1 MALPASPTDKPQP
14 LLEGIR
20 VIDLTRVLAGPFCTM
35 LLGDLGADVIKVEV
49 PGRGDDTRQWG
60 PPFTPQGESAYFL
73 SANRNKRSL
82 TLNLKSEQGLNI
94 LRELIASGDVLIENF
109 RAGTLEGWRLDY
121 DALQQLRPGL
131 IYCTI
136 TGYGYTGP
144 YSQRPG
150 YDFIVQAMSGFM
162 SVTGP
167 AEGEPFRAGVAI
179 ADLASGIFACNAVLA
194 SLFARERSGRGQRI
208 DISLLDCQL
217 ALMSYV
223 ASNYLVSGEPPKRY
237 GNAHPNI
244 VPYEVF
250 RGSDDYFAFAAGND
264 AQWAKFCRQVDHAE
278 WATDPRFA
286 TNPARLENRVVLVGL
301 LNELFAGRPVA
312 EWLTLCEQIGLPA
325 GPINSIDRVLDDPQ
339 ILARGMRIE
348 VDHASE
354 GSLPILGS
362 PLAIPTAP
370 AEVRL
375 APPTLGQHTD
385 DILGEL
391 LGYDRTT
398 IAALRKSGVV

>member
-94 LRELIASGDVLIENF
+94 LRELIAGGDVLIENF
-109 RAGTLEGWRLDY
+109 RAGTLEGWGLDY
-121 DALQQLRPGL
+121 NALQQLRPGL

-136 TGYGYTGP
+136 TGYGHTGP
-144 YSQRPG
+144 YAQRPG
-150 YDFIVQAMSGFM
+150 YDFVVQAMSGFM

-208 DISLLDCQL
+208 DISLLECQL

-264 AQWAKFCRQVDHAE
+264 AQWAKFCRQVGRAD
-278 WATDPRFA
+278 WAANPRFA
-286 TNPARLENRVVLVGL
+286 TNPARLENRIVLVGL

-312 EWLTLCEQIGLPA
+312 EWLALCEQIGLPA
-325 GPINSIDRVLDDPQ
+325 GPINSIDRVLADPQ
-339 ILARGMRIE
+339 ILARGMRLE
-348 VDHASE
+348 VAHATE
-354 GSLPILGS
+354 GNLPILGS

-370 AEVRL
+370 VKVRL

-385 DILGEL
+385 GILGEL
-391 LGYDRTT
+391 LGYDPAA
-398 IAALRKSGVV
+398 IAALREPGVV

>member
-1 MALPASPTDKPQP
+1 M
-14 LLEGIR
+14 
-20 VIDLTRVLAGPFCTM
+20 IDLTRVLAGPFCTM

-109 RAGTLEGWRLDY
+109 RAGTLEGWGLDY

-286 TNPARLENRVVLVGL
+286 SNPARLENRVVLVGL

-325 GPINSIDRVLDDPQ
+325 GPINSIDRVLADPQ
-339 ILARGMRIE
+339 ILARGMRLE
-348 VDHASE
+348 VAHATE
-354 GSLPILGS
+354 GNLPILGS

-370 AEVRL
+370 AEVRR

-398 IAALRKSGVV
+398 IAALRNSGVV

>member
-1 MALPASPTDKPQP
+1 MPGPASPSDKPQP

-82 TLNLKSEQGLNI
+82 TLNLKSEQGLKI

-109 RAGTLEGWRLDY
+109 RAGTLEGWGLDY

-136 TGYGYTGP
+136 TGYGYSGP
-144 YSQRPG
+144 YRQRPG

-179 ADLASGIFACNAVLA
+179 ADLASGMFACNAVLA

-208 DISLLDCQL
+208 DIALLDCQL

-264 AQWAKFCRQVDHAE
+264 AQWGKFCRQVGHAD
-278 WATDPRFA
+278 WAVDPRFA
-286 TNPARLENRVVLVGL
+286 TNPARLENRIVLVGL

-312 EWLTLCEQIGLPA
+312 EWLALCEQIGLPA

-339 ILARGMRIE
+339 ILARGMRLE
-348 VDHASE
+348 VAHATE
-354 GSLPILGS
+354 GNLPILGS
-362 PLAIPTAP
+362 PLTIPTAP

-375 APPTLGQHTD
+375 APPTLGQHTE

-391 LGYDRTT
+391 LGYDRAA
-398 IAALRKSGVV
+398 IAALRQSGVV

>member
-1 MALPASPTDKPQP
+1 MAGPASPSDKPQP

-82 TLNLKSEQGLNI
+82 TLNLKSEQGLRI

-109 RAGTLEGWRLDY
+109 RAGTLEGWGLDY
-121 DALQQLRPGL
+121 AALQRLRPGL

-144 YSQRPG
+144 YRQRPG

-179 ADLASGIFACNAVLA
+179 ADLASGMFACNAVLA

-208 DISLLDCQL
+208 DIALLDCQL

-264 AQWAKFCRQVDHAE
+264 AQWGKFCRQVGHAD
-278 WATDPRFA
+278 WAVDPRFA
-286 TNPARLENRVVLVGL
+286 TNPARLENRIVLVGL

-312 EWLTLCEQIGLPA
+312 EWLALCEQIGLPA

-339 ILARGMRIE
+339 ILARGMRLE
-348 VDHASE
+348 VAHATE
-354 GSLPILGS
+354 GNLPILGS
-362 PLAIPTAP
+362 PLTIPTAP

-375 APPTLGQHTD
+375 APPTLGQHTE

-391 LGYDRTT
+391 LGYDQAA
-398 IAALRKSGVV
+398 IAALRESGVV

>member
-94 LRELIASGDVLIENF
+94 LRELIAGGDVLIENF
-109 RAGTLEGWRLDY
+109 RAGTLEGWGLDY

-136 TGYGYTGP
+136 TGYGHTGP
-144 YSQRPG
+144 YAQRPG

-250 RGSDDYFAFAAGND
+250 RASDDYFAFAAGND
-264 AQWAKFCRQVDHAE
+264 AQWAKFCRQVGRAD
-278 WATDPRFA
+278 WAADPRFA
-286 TNPARLENRVVLVGL
+286 TNPARLENRIVLVGL

-312 EWLTLCEQIGLPA
+312 EWLALCEQIGLPA
-325 GPINSIDRVLDDPQ
+325 GPINSIDRVLADPQ
-339 ILARGMRIE
+339 ILARGMRLE
-348 VDHASE
+348 VAHATE
-354 GSLPILGS
+354 GNLPILGS

-370 AEVRL
+370 VKVRL

-385 DILGEL
+385 GILGEL
-391 LGYDRTT
+391 LGYDPAA
-398 IAALRKSGVV
+398 IAALRESGVV

>member
-1 MALPASPTDKPQP
+1 
-14 LLEGIR
+14 

-109 RAGTLEGWRLDY
+109 RAGTLEGWGLDY

-286 TNPARLENRVVLVGL
+286 SNPARLENRVVLVGL

-325 GPINSIDRVLDDPQ
+325 GPINSIDRVLADPQ
-339 ILARGMRIE
+339 ILARGMRLE
-348 VDHASE
+348 VAHATE
-354 GSLPILGS
+354 GNLPILGS

-370 AEVRL
+370 AEVRR

-398 IAALRKSGVV
+398 IAALRNSGVV

>member
-1 MALPASPTDKPQP
+1 MSLPASPTDKPQP

-109 RAGTLEGWRLDY
+109 RAGTLEGWGLDY

-208 DISLLDCQL
+208 DISLLDCQV

-286 TNPARLENRVVLVGL
+286 
-301 LNELFAGRPVA
+301 
-312 EWLTLCEQIGLPA
+312 
-325 GPINSIDRVLDDPQ
+325 
-339 ILARGMRIE
+339 
-348 VDHASE
+348 
-354 GSLPILGS
+354 
-362 PLAIPTAP
+362 
-370 AEVRL
+370 
-375 APPTLGQHTD
+375 
-385 DILGEL
+385 
-391 LGYDRTT
+391 
-398 IAALRKSGVV
+398 

>member
-1 MALPASPTDKPQP
+1 MAFPASSPDKPQP
-14 LLEGIR
+14 LLAGIR

-82 TLNLKSEQGLNI
+82 TLNLKAEQGLRV
-94 LRELIASGDVLIENF
+94 LRELIARGDVLIENF
-109 RAGTLEGWRLDY
+109 RAGTLEGWGLDY
-121 DALQQLRPGL
+121 DSLQRLRPGL

-136 TGYGYTGP
+136 TGYGYSGP
-144 YSQRPG
+144 YAQRPG
-150 YDFIVQAMSGFM
+150 YDFIVQAMSGLM

-244 VPYEVF
+244 VPYELF
-250 RGSDDYFAFAAGND
+250 RASDGYFAFAAGTD
-264 AQWAKFCRQVDHAE
+264 GQWARFCAE
-278 WATDPRFA
+278 VGRPDWATDPRFA
-286 TNPARLENRVVLVGL
+286 ANPARLENRVVLVGL
-301 LNELFAGRPVA
+301 LNELFAGRPVSA
-312 EWLTLCEQIGLPA
+312 WLALCEEIGLPA
-325 GPINSIDRVLDDPQ
+325 GPINSIDQVLADPQ
-339 ILARGMRIE
+339 VVARGMRLE
-348 VDHASE
+348 VDHATE
-354 GSLPILGS
+354 GPLPILGS
-362 PLAIPTAP
+362 PLTIPTAP

-375 APPTLGQHTD
+375 APPTLGQHTEE
-385 DILGEL
+385 ILSEL
-391 LGYDRTT
+391 LGYDQAA
-398 IAALRKSGVV
+398 IAALRDAGAV

>member
-1 MALPASPTDKPQP
+1 M
-14 LLEGIR
+14 
-20 VIDLTRVLAGPFCTM
+20 IDLTRVLAGPFCTM

-94 LRELIASGDVLIENF
+94 LRELIAGGDVLIENF
-109 RAGTLEGWRLDY
+109 RAGTLEGWGLDY

-136 TGYGYTGP
+136 TGYGHTGP
-144 YSQRPG
+144 YAQRPG

-264 AQWAKFCRQVDHAE
+264 AQWAKFCRQVGRAD
-278 WATDPRFA
+278 WAADPRFA
-286 TNPARLENRVVLVGL
+286 TNPARLENRIVLVGL

-312 EWLTLCEQIGLPA
+312 EWLALCEQIGLPA
-325 GPINSIDRVLDDPQ
+325 GPINSIDRVLADPQ
-339 ILARGMRIE
+339 ILARGMRLE
-348 VDHASE
+348 VAHATE
-354 GSLPILGS
+354 GNLPILGS

-370 AEVRL
+370 VKVRL

-385 DILGEL
+385 GILGEL
-391 LGYDRTT
+391 LGYDPAA
-398 IAALRKSGVV
+398 IAALRESGVV

>member
-1 MALPASPTDKPQP
+1 MPGPASPSDKPQP

-82 TLNLKSEQGLNI
+82 TLNLKSEQGLRI

-109 RAGTLEGWRLDY
+109 RAGTLEGWGLDY

-136 TGYGYTGP
+136 TGYGYSGP
-144 YSQRPG
+144 YRQRPG

-179 ADLASGIFACNAVLA
+179 ADLASGMFACNAVLA

-208 DISLLDCQL
+208 DIALLDCQL

-264 AQWAKFCRQVDHAE
+264 AQWGKFCRQVGHPD
-278 WATDPRFA
+278 WAVDPRFA

-312 EWLTLCEQIGLPA
+312 EWLALCEQIGLPA

-339 ILARGMRIE
+339 ILARGMRLE
-348 VDHASE
+348 VAHATE
-354 GSLPILGS
+354 GNLPILGS

-375 APPTLGQHTD
+375 APPTLGQHTE
-385 DILGEL
+385 DILGAL
-391 LGYDRTT
+391 LGYDPAA
-398 IAALRKSGVV
+398 IAALRQSGVV

>member
-1 MALPASPTDKPQP
+1 MSLPASPTDKPQP

-109 RAGTLEGWRLDY
+109 RAGTLEGWGLDY

-144 YSQRPG
+144 DSQRPG

-194 SLFARERSGRGQRI
+194 SLFARVRSGRGQRI

-250 RGSDDYFAFAAGND
+250 RASDGYFAFAAGND
-264 AQWAKFCRQVDHAE
+264 AQWARFCRQVDHAE
-278 WATDPRFA
+278 WAADPRFA

-325 GPINSIDRVLDDPQ
+325 GPINSIDRVLADPQ
-339 ILARGMRIE
+339 VLARGMRIE
-348 VDHASE
+348 VAHATE
-354 GSLPILGS
+354 GNLPILGS

-385 DILGEL
+385 GILGEL
-391 LGYDRTT
+391 LDYDPAA
-398 IAALRKSGVV
+398 IAALRESGVV

>member
-1 MALPASPTDKPQP
+1 MAGPASPSDKPQP

-82 TLNLKSEQGLNI
+82 TLNLKSEQGLKI
-94 LRELIASGDVLIENF
+94 LRELIAGGDVLIENF
-109 RAGTLEGWRLDY
+109 RTGTLEGWGLDY
-121 DALQQLRPGL
+121 DSLQQLRPGL

-264 AQWAKFCRQVDHAE
+264 AQWAKFCRQVGHAD
-278 WATDPRFA
+278 WAADPRFA

-312 EWLTLCEQIGLPA
+312 EWLALCEQIGLPA
-325 GPINSIDRVLDDPQ
+325 GPINSIDRVLADPQ
-339 ILARGMRIE
+339 ILARGMRLE
-348 VDHASE
+348 VAHATE
-354 GSLPILGS
+354 GNLPILGS

-375 APPTLGQHTD
+375 APPTLGQHTE
-385 DILGEL
+385 DILGAQ
-391 LGYDRTT
+391 LGYDPAA
-398 IAALRKSGVV
+398 IAALRESGVV

>member
-1 MALPASPTDKPQP
+1 MSLPASPTDKPQP

-109 RAGTLEGWRLDY
+109 RAGTLEGWGLDY

-144 YSQRPG
+144 NSQRPG

-208 DISLLDCQL
+208 DISLLDCQV

-286 TNPARLENRVVLVGL
+286 SNPARLENRVVLVGL

-325 GPINSIDRVLDDPQ
+325 GPINSIDRVLADPQ
-339 ILARGMRIE
+339 ILARGMRLE
-348 VDHASE
+348 VAHATE
-354 GSLPILGS
+354 GNLPILGS

-370 AEVRL
+370 AEVRR

-398 IAALRKSGVV
+398 IAALRNSGVV